1 MAQPLWA
8 DQEQDN
14 LVPGPPGP
22 GGPQVFTHTAY
33 YNEHPVPIE
42 GLEVDAYYRAPTYQ
56 QLSQS
61 LTAQQKELCDNL
73 PKFSG
78 NSEEVTMFIKR
89 VDQAMQDLRM
99 TSGQVASA
107 LFSNYSPLKGKAA
120 LFVNHCRSDLTD
132 QSQYRHANY
141 WCAQEAIPGRD
152 WQPYQPRRDS
162 IDSINESIASVESR
176 ASVATQDSINTAAS
190 IGDPQVVNSAQLRL
204 VLSLAMEI
212 L

>member
-8 DQEQDN
+8 NQEEDN

-73 PKFSG
+73 PTLPQK
-78 NSEEVTMFIKR
+78 NIR
-89 VDQAMQDLRM
+89 
-99 TSGQVASA
+99 A
-107 LFSNYSPLKGKAA
+107 LCRFPL
-120 LFVNHCRSDLTD
+120 
-132 QSQYRHANY
+132 
-141 WCAQEAIPGRD
+141 
-152 WQPYQPRRDS
+152 
-162 IDSINESIASVESR
+162 
-176 ASVATQDSINTAAS
+176 
-190 IGDPQVVNSAQLRL
+190 
-204 VLSLAMEI
+204 
-212 L
+212 